1 MKINSLELVSRFSFI
16 TEVILGIISPPFS
29 INTISPI
36 LKSSLFI
43 SLKLCNEAFLITEP
57 LSLMGLSFATGVIAP
72 VLPT

>member
-1 MKINSLELVSRFSFI
+1 MTDLLIFDLLSIF
-16 TEVILGIISPPFS
+16 TPVIFGIISPPFS
-29 INTISPI
+29 INIISPI